1 MASYDA
7 QINLL
12 ISGQRELDR
21 LANRLQAIER
31 QIVDINRLG
40 VRPQQRDP
48 VTGRFGADPDRANRV
63 ALSRLQAINKQE
75 ERIAS
80 ARGRRLR
87 EQNNELLNSIR
98 YQSQLN
104 AAVDLYERRLEQ
116 LSRGGGGRRLT
127 EQLRDQVDEIQRAFD
142 VATDGGTKNLA
153 TVRSLATELG
163 RVVERQNEIN
173 RLSTFQSKAFFQAQA
188 FERQMLELRSR
199 GAVPGSFG
207 SVGAQMR
214 DYRSAIARGSEF
226 EATDIARR
234 IKEAL
239 SRIARELE
247 SSLEEARIS
256 SNLAA
261 LRQRAERSWE
271 QFFEDVANST
281 LQIRQRQRDTSR
293 SWQEFFEDAAQE
305 TRRLRSERLS
315 RFAFLRGD
323 SAAYGGAEIGPLPAG
338 MTGAPRYF
346 QESEQIQ
353 KELLEVEKE
362 IADIREKSTRES
374 LRLETERIN
383 AVEKRRQ
390 KEKQIIDMVSAAA
403 RKIGGAAMKA
413 GGATLDAVTF
423 GQGAKVARGVRN
435 AAIRGGLGLG
445 ALGLGGLA
453 ANMPSAMWFKMQE
466 LQAGGIASQMNPANA
481 VASGSIKLA
490 GIVGGAINDALGG
503 VPAQVAQ
510 ALAAIGEIPQALG
523 LAAVAALAFAPA
535 MKTAA
540 DAVYLAGKKFG
551 ETKFGENIKLTLD
564 RQTNLFEDIINQA
577 SKASMDLGEI
587 YDETE
592 RRAEFIQK
600 LTREPLLLP
609 AAGGTSFQGPIE
621 YDPRIGAFVGGG
633 VRPQLQ
639 REQGPS
645 VSGRFQQAYEA
656 LAPAAKNAEF
666 LVGAT
671 GKIAGRSEE
680 AAAATLMFAEGLGQ
694 AAKESKAIAEYLE
707 QANNLRRQGESSAQ
721 RFIRQTRERGEIELE
736 NQRSAQIAR
745 ERSALL
751 LGGQYPL
758 SQVPAGGELFPG
770 GRTETAQ
777 KAYREMLNAA
787 AMVKQLQQSALDK
800 LSEQQGFVATIGQL
814 ERRTI
819 NDKGR
824 SLAIQ
829 QKENEELER
838 SIQIIRERNKE
849 LRQRPIAAMTPEER
863 ISQGILDPDSL
874 RAQRR
879 RRVEIGR
886 LDPLERFYAGFQSR
900 RQAERSARATSEGLI
915 GGAFPLLF
923 GQGLGA
929 SIGGGVGGFAGGF
942 AGGGLGFGLSLI
954 GTALGTAFDT
964 LSQAAQDTGRALKYP
979 TESFEKLKEAGLFA
993 SRQQEYYISKLIES
1007 GRIQEAQVEIQAEI
1021 IKKIGVSGV
1030 NDLTRL
1036 GDASTKLSKAWAEFN
1051 LQLQV
1056 ALAGPMASLL
1066 EWVAAIVGA
1075 ANQRNAAVNQLRD
1088 IEQGLSGA
1096 KRDEFL
1102 NKLNRID
1109 VAEGGIGRG
1118 ILNDFGVGKADVSQM
1133 RADLIKE
1140 FASFANLPTA
1150 KGRQTPEEQEA
1161 VFQKSRQVADE
1172 IKSAY
1177 REGFQLQQQAIDLQ
1191 RQGAD
1196 LQRRIAEDI
1205 FNKQQEIQRR
1215 QIEADQLRK
1224 EIAIETVD
1232 LEYRRRIA
1240 NEEGRVAEV
1249 LAAEA
1254 EVMRTK
1260 AEGEAQIESKKR
1272 LLELDIAKQKR
1283 ETENYIYQLNKDI
1296 DGIRRA
1302 TLNYEMNVADY
1313 RLKIQRQIEDEIR
1326 ITQAGSNAGGR
1337 TNLPGGQTPG
1347 TGFTVDQL
1355 NKATQAA
1362 SKFNG
1367 VANMCSESVKT
1378 FYESLGVSLPGVT
1391 EWADSVRKAGT
1402 VMRDWSKLRPG
1413 DIVATGRP
1421 GDTPH
1426 VGVYTGGTNVFHQ
1439 SASRGLKAGNYPDLG
1454 YFKEGG
1460 YFVRPNSRISQY
1472 QSASAGISRPN
1483 VPMVSPGAVGGQM
1496 TALNARDEAI
1506 QRQSLN
1512 LEQQLTELK
1521 EQGALQRLYEV
1532 AQGEKDIAQRRQA
1545 LSLAKTEFSVI
1556 GAFSQDRQE
1565 SLLFEAQAL
1574 EKIITRK
1581 AEDEKILQNTKL
1593 QGQERQKLIDQL
1605 AIGLSNTQKQIELDR
1620 ELLTLAQQRRFEEE
1634 KTGLQRQIQTTGAG
1648 LGAGFVGG
1656 AAQAYESELMR
1667 SGSAIKAR
1675 EIAELTNQ
1683 LTLAQVQAEG
1693 MQQSILAVGDAF
1705 GTAMTTGVAELVKG
1719 TATAQEVFAEFLNAV
1734 ANALL
1739 QAAAQMIATYV
1750 AIGIARM
1757 FAGFGSSS
1765 GTLPGA
1771 APQMTPGAIVTP
1783 AGFQGQFAGIA
1794 AKGAY
1799 FDGAISHFA
1808 KGGMF
1813 TNSIVSSPTLFRFA
1827 DGAGFSAGLMGE
1839 AGPEAIMPL
1848 TRGPGGRLGV
1858 DASGSGES
1866 INVTVNVD
1874 ASGSKVQGDD
1884 QNANQLGRVVA
1895 NAVQQELIKQ
1905 KRPGGLLS

>member
-7 QINLL
+7 QINILVA
-12 ISGQRELDR
+12 GQRNISNLTNQ
-21 LANRLQAIER
+21 LNAIEDSIE
-31 QIVDINRLG
+31 QIERRWRAASSALQRSQIRLNVAG
-40 VRPQQRDP
+40 TQQPRGEG
-48 VTGRFGADPDRANRV
+48 GRFVRDPDRQARFAAFADRRRATV
-63 ALSRLQAINKQE
+63 EQRLARLSLSRTTAEAAATRGQIEDNQTLLRQV
-75 ERIAS
+75 ERRIT
-80 ARGRRLR
+80 L
-87 EQNNELLNSIR
+87 E
-98 YQSQLN
+98 SQLN
-104 AAVDLYERRLEQ
+104 SAVTTFQRQQRAYA
-116 LSRGGGGRRLT
+116 RGGGGARLT
-127 EQLRDQVDEIQRAFD
+127 EDLQQRAAAAQAAFE
-142 VATDGGTKNLA
+142 AAGGPLTRNLQL
-153 TVRSLATELG
+153 VKSLAREMTAIAESQ
-163 RVVERQNEIN
+163 REVN
-173 RLSTFQSKAFFQAQA
+173 RGSTLQSKAFYKSQE
-188 FERQMLELRSR
+188 FERRIASLREAGVPAESFRTVGRQMAE
-199 GAVPGSFG
+199 
-207 SVGAQMR
+207 
-214 DYRSAIARGSEF
+214 YRSAAARTNQP
-226 EATDIARR
+226 EAEDVARR
-234 IKEAL
+234 IDQNLK
-239 SRIARELE
+239 RISRELDAAFANFKKTDSARRAA
-247 SSLEEARIS
+247 SSW
-256 SNLAA
+256 
-261 LRQRAERSWE
+261 QT
-271 QFFEDVANST
+271 FFEDAASLALQVKQNSAQTKESWRTFFEDAANQA
-281 LQIRQRQRDTSR
+281 LQIKQSAANTKQ
-293 SWQEFFEDAAQE
+293 SWRAFFEDAAQQALSVRQNATE
-305 TRRLRSERLS
+305 TRKNWQSFFE
-315 RFAFLRGD
+315 D
-323 SAAYGGAEIGPLPAG
+323 AAQQAL
-338 MTGAPRYF
+338 
-346 QESEQIQ
+346 QI
-353 KELLEVEKE
+353 KEN
-362 IADIREKSTRES
+362 AKSTKES
-374 LRLETERIN
+374 WGTFFGDAANYALEI
-383 AVEKRRQ
+383 
-390 KEKQIIDMVSAAA
+390 KQ
-403 RKIGGAAMKA
+403 
-413 GGATLDAVTF
+413 DAVSTKNSWKLF
-423 GQGAKVARGVRN
+423 FEDAAEQALQIKQSVADTRN
-435 AAIRGGLGLG
+435 SWRSFFED
-445 ALGLGGLA
+445 A
-453 ANMPSAMWFKMQE
+453 ANQALQIKQVAAETRGSWQQFFNDAANQALQIKQE
-466 LQAGGIASQMNPANA
+466 AKETGQSWKLFFDDAAQQAF
-481 VASGSIKLA
+481 SIKESAKQTRLA
-490 GIVGGAINDALGG
+490 WQQFFSDA
-503 VPAQVAQ
+503 
-510 ALAAIGEIPQALG
+510 E
-523 LAAVAALAFAPA
+523 
-535 MKTAA
+535 
-540 DAVYLAGKKFG
+540 
-551 ETKFGENIKLTLD
+551 
-564 RQTNLFEDIINQA
+564 
-577 SKASMDLGEI
+577 
-587 YDETE
+587 
-592 RRAEFIQK
+592 
-600 LTREPLLLP
+600 
-609 AAGGTSFQGPIE
+609 
-621 YDPRIGAFVGGG
+621 
-633 VRPQLQ
+633 
-639 REQGPS
+639 
-645 VSGRFQQAYEA
+645 
-656 LAPAAKNAEF
+656 
-666 LVGAT
+666 
-671 GKIAGRSEE
+671 
-680 AAAATLMFAEGLGQ
+680 
-694 AAKESKAIAEYLE
+694 E
-707 QANNLRRQGESSAQ
+707 QARVY
-721 RFIRQTRERGEIELE
+721 
-736 NQRSAQIAR
+736 RS
-745 ERSALL
+745 
-751 LGGQYPL
+751 
-758 SQVPAGGELFPG
+758 
-770 GRTETAQ
+770 
-777 KAYREMLNAA
+777 
-787 AMVKQLQQSALDK
+787 
-800 LSEQQGFVATIGQL
+800 
-814 ERRTI
+814 
-819 NDKGR
+819 
-824 SLAIQ
+824 
-829 QKENEELER
+829 
-838 SIQIIRERNKE
+838 
-849 LRQRPIAAMTPEER
+849 RPIAAMTPQER
-863 ISQGILDPDSL
+863 VSQGILDPDSL

-954 GTALGTAFDT
+954 GTALGTALDT
-964 LSQAAQDTGRALKYP
+964 LSQAAQDTGKALKYP

-1007 GRIQEAQVEIQAEI
+1007 GRIQQAQVEIQTEI

-1030 NDLTRL
+1030 NDLTDL
-1036 GDASTKLSKAWAEFN
+1036 GDSSTRLSKAWADFN

-1056 ALAGPMASLL
+1056 ALAGPMAGLL
-1066 EWVAAIVGA
+1066 DWIASVVRLSTATIQQQAMNLDPAAFEQARGRAASSASRFGIVG
-1075 ANQRNAAVNQLRD
+1075 
-1088 IEQGLSGA
+1088 
-1096 KRDEFL
+1096 
-1102 NKLNRID
+1102 NKSKYESELNR
-1109 VAEGGIGRG
+1109 
-1118 ILNDFGVGKADVSQM
+1118 LSQEIV
-1133 RADLIKE
+1133 DK
-1140 FASFANLPTA
+1140 NLPKLLPKSSTL
-1150 KGRQTPEEQEA
+1150 TPEEQET

-1177 REGFQLQQQAIDLQ
+1177 REGFQLQQQSIDLQ
-1191 RQGAD
+1191 RQGAE

-1205 FNKQQEIQRR
+1205 FNKQQQIQRR

-1224 EIAIETVD
+1224 QIAIETAD

-1272 LLELDIAKQKR
+1272 MLELDIAKQKR
-1283 ETENYIYQLNKDI
+1283 ETENYIYQLNKEI

-1302 TLNYEMNVADY
+1302 TLNYEMEVADY
-1313 RLKIQRQIEDEIR
+1313 RLKIQRQIEDEVR
-1326 ITQAGSNAGGR
+1326 ITQAGQVAGGR
-1337 TNLPGGQTPG
+1337 TSLPGGQISD

-1367 VANMCSESVKT
+1367 VANMCSESVKA
-1378 FYESLGVSLPGVT
+1378 FYGSLGTSLPGVT
-1391 EWADSVRKAGT
+1391 AWADSVRKAGT

-1413 DIVATGRP
+1413 DIVATGKP

-1454 YFKEGG
+1454 YFKQGG

-1472 QSASAGISRPN
+1472 QSASSGISRPN

-1496 TALNARDEAI
+1496 TTLNARDEAI

-1512 LEQQLTELK
+1512 LEQQLTKLR

-1545 LSLAKTEFSVI
+1545 LSLAKAEFSVI
-1556 GAFSQDRQE
+1556 GAVSQDRQD

-1574 EKIITRK
+1574 EKIIARK

-1620 ELLTLAQQRRFEEE
+1620 ELLALAQQRRFEEE

-1693 MQQSILAVGDAF
+1693 MQQSVLAVGDAF

-1719 TATAQEVFAEFLNAV
+1719 TTTAQEVFAQFLNAV

-1757 FAGFGSSS
+1757 FAGFG
-1765 GTLPGA
+1765 GKGGDGGNA
-1771 APQMTPGAIVTP
+1771 ATALGSNPNV
-1783 AGFQGQFAGIA
+1783 
-1794 AKGAY
+1794 AKYAPLANGGV
-1799 FDGAISHFA
+1799 FDGGFTAFA

-1884 QNANQLGRVVA
+1884 QSANQLGRVVA